1 MQSKVS
7 EINTKKSRTKLSK
20 SEKNILAD
28 QAISEEKVIDRQKMI
43 ATAAYYRAEK
53 RGFKGNDADTVQDWL
68 EAEMEIDN
76 V

>member
-7 EINTKKSRTKLSK
+7 EIDTKKSRTKLSK
-20 SEKNILAD
+20 SEKNVLAD

-53 RGFKGNDADTVQDWL
+53 RGFKGNDADAAQDWL
-68 EAEMEIDN
+68 EAEMEIGN